1 MSATKEFKIKV
12 DNNFKEA
19 SKDVDGLNDN
29 LKATSTANAS
39 VSASGATA
47 TTQMNALGASKL
59 TGLVSSVGGVVK
71 ALFTLRGALIATG
84 IGAFVVLI
92 ASLKNAFTRS
102 EEGQNKF
109 SKLMGVIGSVVENVM
124 DVLSRFGEAVI
135 SAVENPI
142 ESIKNFAKAIKEN
155 ITNRFEGMLELIPAL
170 GKAVSELFSGNF
182 SEAGEIATNAVAK
195 VALGVED
202 LTGKIDDARK
212 GLTAFIK
219 EAERDARIAGV
230 VADARAKADK
240 IDRKLLVDRAKA
252 QTKISELQLKSRQE
266 EKFSEEQRMEF
277 AKQALKRTDDLL
289 AKEESALKLRFK
301 AKRLENQLADSSKED
316 LDEQARLEAEL
327 INLQTRRLDAEK
339 TATKFLNTLRD
350 ELTAKNNV
358 RSKIEKKALALGLEF
373 TKEVSNEE
381 LKARIDA
388 KVKLDK
394 ETDEFNKKLIAKQKA
409 QDALSIEV
417 MDEGIAKE
425 TAKLM
430 AKYDAQILLAE
441 GNAELEKQLTEKLEK
456 DITAI
461 KEKEAEKQKAIDDK
475 TTAEGIANQQ
485 KLNQQKVSMA
495 SDGFGVLADL
505 VSSFE
510 AKDKESAKRQF
521 KVNKA
526 LQIGQTIASTA
537 SGIMQQLAVPQDALT
552 GMNFVK
558 AGIVA
563 TTGAASLVKIAGSK
577 FDEGSTGG
585 SSPEIASSGG
595 SQAPNFN
602 VVGNSGLSQ
611 LAQLQTEPTRA
622 YVVSGEVTS
631 QQALDRNREMNATL

>member
-1 MSATKEFKIKV
+1 MSTTKEFKIKV
-12 DNNFKEA
+12 DNNFKQA

-47 TTQMNALGASKL
+47 TTQMNALGASKF
-59 TGLVSSVGGVVK
+59 TGLLSSIGGVVK

-92 ASLKNAFTRS
+92 ASLKSAFTSS

-109 SKLMGVIGSVVENVM
+109 SKLMGVIGVVVGNVG
-124 DVLSRFGEAVI
+124 DILSEVGGKII
-135 SAVENPI
+135 SAFENPL
-142 ESIKNFAKAIKEN
+142 ESIKKFSRAIKEN

-170 GKAVSELFSGNF
+170 GRAVSKLFSGDF
-182 SEAGEIATNAVAK
+182 SEAGKIATNAVAK
-195 VALGVED
+195 VTLGVEN
-202 LTGKIDDARK
+202 LTDRIEEATDATRE
-212 GLTAFIK
+212 FIAEQQR
-219 EAERDARIAGV
+219 EANIASGI
-230 VADARAKADK
+230 ADK
-240 IDRKLLVDRAKA
+240 RATADRIDRALIVERAKA

-277 AKQALKRTDDLL
+277 AKEALKRTDQLL
-289 AKEESALKLRFK
+289 AKEEVSLKLRLN
-301 AKRLENQLADSSKED
+301 ALVQENALSNSNKEA
-316 LDEQARLEAEL
+316 LDAQANAQASL

-358 RSKIEKKALALGLEF
+358 RAKVEKQALELGLEF
-373 TKEVSNEE
+373 TKEVSNEA
-381 LKARIDA
+381 LKVLITQ
-388 KVKLDK
+388 KKKEIK
-394 ETDEFNKKLIAKQKA
+394 ETDEFNKKLIAKQKS

-425 TAKLM
+425 EAKLM
-430 AKYDAQILLAE
+430 AKYDSQILLAE
-441 GNAELEKQLTEKLEK
+441 GNAELQKQLTEKLEK
-456 DITAI
+456 DITSI
-461 KEKEAEKQKAIDDK
+461 KKAEADKQKAIDDK
-475 TTAEGIANQQ
+475 TTADGIENQK
-485 KLNQQKVSMA
+485 KLKQQKVDLA
-495 SDGFGVLADL
+495 SQGFGALADL

-526 LQIGQTIASTA
+526 LQMGQTIASTA

-552 GMNFVK
+552 GLNFVK

-577 FDEGSTGG
+577 FDDGGSTDA
-585 SSPEIASSGG
+585 PEIASGGG

-602 VVGNSGLSQ
+602 VVGNSGINQ